1 MEQFYIRDD
10 DEDGIRLCKLS
21 QIDGAQIAISG
32 LTAEGQVKLY
42 TGIVQSLVYDEQR
55 DPDRRW
61 RAIMYKGE
69 CQTSSTLR
77 SA

>member
-1 MEQFYIRDD
+1 MERFYIRDD

-21 QIDGAQIAISG
+21 QIDGAEITIAG
-32 LTAEGQVKLY
+32 LTAEGQVKLH
-42 TGIVQSLVYDEQR
+42 TGIVQSLVRDEQR

-61 RAIMYKGE
+61 RVTMYKGS
-69 CQTSSTLR
+69 QTSTLQ

>member
-1 MEQFYIRDD
+1 MLQFYIRDD

-21 QIDGAQIAISG
+21 QIDGAQITIAG
-32 LTAEGQVKLY
+32 LTAEGEVKLH
-42 TGIVQSLVYDEQR
+42 TGIVQSLVRDEQR

-61 RAIMYKGE
+61 RVTMYE
-69 CQTSSTLR
+69 SESRTSTLQ

>member
-10 DEDGIRLCKLS
+10 DEDGIRLCKMS
-21 QIDGAQIAISG
+21 QIDGAQITIAG
-32 LTAEGQVKLY
+32 LTAEGQVKLH
-42 TGIVQSLVYDEQR
+42 TGIVQSLVHDEQR

-61 RAIMYKGE
+61 RVTMYKGE
-69 CQTSSTLR
+69 SRTCTLQ

>member
-21 QIDGAQIAISG
+21 QIDGAQITIAG
-32 LTAEGQVKLY
+32 LTAEGQVKLH
-42 TGIVQSLVYDEQR
+42 TGIVQSLVHDEQR

-61 RAIMYKGE
+61 RVTMYQGE
-69 CQTSSTLR
+69 NRTSTLQ